1 MSGAQRGGE
10 PGSADPDGTVG
21 PRQADTPRA
30 ERTGS
35 ARRSALRILI
45 LEDDPND
52 ADLDQRHLT
61 SAGLDFTAVVADT
74 RASFVQQLAAFR
86 PEVILS
92 DFSLPGFSGES
103 ALKIV
108 QEQCPHIPF
117 IFVSGALGDE
127 EAVGLIKQGATDYVL
142 KDRPARLASVIR
154 RAIAEAEQRAQ
165 RAQLEA
171 QLRRSQHQESIG
183 RLAGGV
189 AHNFNNLV
197 GIMLNYAAFIRG
209 EAAEKAE
216 KTEPGTDQE
225 AWDSVRRDA
234 EQIEHAGKRVTQLV
248 HQLLTAGSQE
258 VARVELID
266 LNQVVGGIED
276 LLRSTIGRQIELQ
289 MSLAPQLWP
298 VTADPGQV
306 EQVLLNLA
314 MNARD
319 AMPNGGT
326 FSIETQN
333 LTIDHSEVGRHPGL
347 TPGAYVCLGV
357 RDSGAGME
365 PDILERAF
373 EPFFTTK
380 PLVEGGGLGLA
391 GVYGIINQ
399 AGGTVDISSAPSVG
413 TTITAWLPATLDG
426 EHQQAL
432 TSAGQ

>member
-1 MSGAQRGGE
+1 MSGAPRGHE
-10 PGSADPDGTVG
+10 PGSADPDGNAG
-21 PRQADTPRA
+21 PRQAGTPRG

-35 ARRSALRILI
+35 APPSVLRILI
-45 LEDDPND
+45 LEDNPND
-52 ADLDQRHLT
+52 ADLEQRHLT
-61 SAGLDFTAVVADT
+61 RAGLDFTAVVADS

-117 IFVSGALGDE
+117 IFLSGALGDE
-127 EAVGLIKQGATDYVL
+127 EAIELIKQGATDYVL

-154 RAIAEAEQRAQ
+154 RAMAEAEQRAQ

-197 GIMLNYAAFIRG
+197 GIMLNYAAFIRD

-216 KTEPGTDQE
+216 KAETGTDRE
-225 AWDSVRRDA
+225 AWDSVGRDA
-234 EQIEHAGKRVTQLV
+234 GQIEQAGKRVTQLV

-276 LLRSTIGRQIELQ
+276 LLRSTIGRHIEFDI
-289 MSLAPQLWP
+289 SLAPQLWP

-326 FSIETQN
+326 FSIETHN
-333 LTIDHSEVGRHPGL
+333 LTIDRGEVGRHPGL

-413 TTITAWLPATLDG
+413 TTITAWLPATLD
-426 EHQQAL
+426 AN
-432 TSAGQ
+432 TSKP

>member
-52 ADLDQRHLT
+52 ADLDQRHQT

-165 RAQLEA
+165 RL
-171 QLRRSQHQESIG
+171 ESIG

-216 KTEPGTDQE
+216 KAEPGTDQE

-258 VARVELID
+258 VARVELLA

-276 LLRSTIGRQIELQ
+276 PLRSTVGRQIELH
-289 MSLAPQLWP
+289 M
-298 VTADPGQV
+298 
-306 EQVLLNLA
+306 
-314 MNARD
+314 
-319 AMPNGGT
+319 
-326 FSIETQN
+326 
-333 LTIDHSEVGRHPGL
+333 
-347 TPGAYVCLGV
+347 
-357 RDSGAGME
+357 
-365 PDILERAF
+365 
-373 EPFFTTK
+373 
-380 PLVEGGGLGLA
+380 
-391 GVYGIINQ
+391 
-399 AGGTVDISSAPSVG
+399 
-413 TTITAWLPATLDG
+413 
-426 EHQQAL
+426 
-432 TSAGQ
+432 

>member
-10 PGSADPDGTVG
+10 PGSADPAGTVG

-103 ALKIV
+103 ALRVV

-127 EAVGLIKQGATDYVL
+127 EAVELIKGGATDYVL

-165 RAQLEA
+165 RTELEA
-171 QLRRSQHQESIG
+171 QLHRSQRQESIG

-197 GIMLNYAAFIRG
+197 GIMLNYAAFIRD

-216 KTEPGTDQE
+216 QGTDQE

-234 EQIEHAGKRVTQLV
+234 EQIEQAGKRVTQLV

-266 LNQVVGGIED
+266 LNHVVGGIED
-276 LLRSTIGRQIELQ
+276 LLRSTIGRDIEFH

-314 MNARD
+314 MNAGD

-333 LTIDHSEVGRHPGL
+333 LTIDHSEAGRHPGL

-365 PDILERAF
+365 PDILECAF

-426 EHQQAL
+426 ENQQAL

>member
-1 MSGAQRGGE
+1 MSGVQSGNEVGV
-10 PGSADPDGTVG
+10 ADLDGNAG
-21 PRQADTPRA
+21 PRQAGSQEAGTPRGD
-30 ERTGS
+30 RTGS
-35 ARRSALRILI
+35 ARPSVLRILI
-45 LEDDPND
+45 LEDNPND
-52 ADLDQRHLT
+52 AELEQRHLT
-61 SAGLDFTAVVADT
+61 RAGLDFTAVVADS

-117 IFVSGALGDE
+117 IFLSGALGDE

-154 RAIAEAEQRAQ
+154 RAMAEAEQKAQ
-165 RAQLEA
+165 RVQLEA
-171 QLRRSQHQESIG
+171 QLRRSQHQESVG

-197 GIMLNYAAFIRG
+197 GIMLNYAAFIRD

-216 KTEPGTDQE
+216 KAEPGTDRE
-225 AWDSVRRDA
+225 AWDSVGRDA
-234 EQIEHAGKRVTQLV
+234 GQIEQAGKRVTQLV

-276 LLRSTIGRQIELQ
+276 LLRSTIGRHIGFH

-326 FSIETQN
+326 FSIETHN
-333 LTIDHSEVGRHPGL
+333 LTIGHGEVGRHPGL

-399 AGGTVDISSAPSVG
+399 AGGTVDISSAPRVG
-413 TTITAWLPATLDG
+413 TTITAWLPATLD
-426 EHQQAL
+426 AN
-432 TSAGQ
+432 TSKP